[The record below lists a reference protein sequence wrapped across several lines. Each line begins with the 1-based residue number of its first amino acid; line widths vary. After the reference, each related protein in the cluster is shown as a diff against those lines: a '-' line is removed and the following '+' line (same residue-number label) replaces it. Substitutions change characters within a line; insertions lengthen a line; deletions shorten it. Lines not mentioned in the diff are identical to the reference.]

1 MKKLFTLIILCSSF
15 TFAQYIKKATFV
27 LTDGKKM
34 DVEDVVYGDK
44 VYEYKLQK
52 NKSSNQAILK
62 EDVKEI
68 FFDSINFNQQ
78 ISDKD
83 AVKISDIYFKVFR
96 KKLYRLNTRLL

>member
-44 VYEYKLQK
+44 VYEYNYQATKIAIERAANREPKPGDILAA
-52 NKSSNQAILK
+52 KSTAK
-62 EDVKEI
+62 HP
-68 FFDSINFNQQ
+68 F
-78 ISDKD
+78 
-83 AVKISDIYFKVFR
+83 A
-96 KKLYRLNTRLL
+96 